1 MSSLLLIATTLSSA
15 AAVALQYSARPM
27 PAVAARAA
35 VRMDG
40 AEATVQV
47 EAESTKAAE
56 VLDLSNE
63 APPEQTRFKAIA
75 LNALD
80 EWAERFPRL
89 KPELQD
95 IQRSALIFPF
105 KASPYLVE
113 ELIDWEME
121 GDIKD
126 DPFYRLVFPTM
137 AMLSKEHEKY
147 LNDAVDGG
155 DPFAIKEAV
164 EVIRESLNPHPAG
177 QKTLNAPKKAELT
190 GVQHKYSE
198 TCLFFAAAAQT
209 CHAYCT

>member
-1 MSSLLLIATTLSSA
+1 MLSIALLALSYNA
-15 AAVALQYSARPM
+15 APRAFTAP
-27 PAVAARAA
+27 AARAA
-35 VRMDG
+35 VRMQEIAIDVAP
-40 AEATVQV
+40 AEAD
-47 EAESTKAAE
+47 KP
-56 VLDLSNE
+56 LDLSNE

-137 AMLSKEHEKY
+137 EMLAPHH
-147 LNDAVDGG
+147 
-155 DPFAIKEAV
+155 
-164 EVIRESLNPHPAG
+164 RETLQKAHAPSPA
-177 QKTLNAPKKAELT
+177 
-190 GVQHKYSE
+190 
-198 TCLFFAAAAQT
+198 
-209 CHAYCT
+209 